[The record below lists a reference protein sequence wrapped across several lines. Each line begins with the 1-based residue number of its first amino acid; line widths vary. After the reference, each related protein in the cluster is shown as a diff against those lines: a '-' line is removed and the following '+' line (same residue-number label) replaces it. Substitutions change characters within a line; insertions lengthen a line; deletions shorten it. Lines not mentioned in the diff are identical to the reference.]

1 MDILGFKSKVES
13 AERGEGLSLSELL
26 DALAVLENRK
36 HSKTIHDYSPTI
48 CPESRH
54 IQHGLDYR
62 VTQASDCVVVSAEV
76 SPAGCINI
84 IAHADGA
91 ALKLLSQGMMVRGYI
106 TRGNIFHEDNK
117 FIGTG
122 YQKALEGEKKVTV
135 FQESTADGGT
145 PFVEIDPEVIRYI
158 NECGDQCVKEKFAY
172 MTKSEDDITVIFPYK
187 RLVDLA
193 FANDFSSGFDKSN
206 LRAIRSLIHNASR
219 KVESFAPSSDQH
231 ATRKSKYYLKLLND
245 VREQCDQIE
254 EVLDSPFPGDLITP
268 ESFPGGF

>member
-1 MDILGFKSKVES
+1 
-13 AERGEGLSLSELL
+13 
-26 DALAVLENRK
+26 
-36 HSKTIHDYSPTI
+36 
-48 CPESRH
+48 
-54 IQHGLDYR
+54 
-62 VTQASDCVVVSAEV
+62 
-76 SPAGCINI
+76 
-84 IAHADGA
+84 
-91 ALKLLSQGMMVRGYI
+91 MVRGYI

-193 FANDFSSGFDKSN
+193 FANDFSHGFDKSN
-206 LRAIRSLIHNASR
+206 LRAVRSLIHNAR
-219 KVESFAPSSDQH
+219 EKVESLAPSSKPD

-254 EVLDSPFPGDLITP
+254 KVLDSPFPGDLITP